1 MADKHEAGVEEAQ
14 LAAGLEGYR
23 PDVISANS
31 TAEEPELTD
40 EEFKWLI
47 RETPTPQERFLIRR
61 IIKQRQ
67 EITVLQSRLEAIEH
81 EVSRW
86 QEIAH
91 QPAEQRYQD
100 LYDSTHA
107 EIVDL
112 ALRLEASEQRVNV
125 LEGWKEGALEGA
137 EAARREVAFYKDALE
152 ASEAERR

>member
-1 MADKHEAGVEEAQ
+1 MVDDRYNFPQARIDALEHELAQ
-14 LAAGLEGYR
+14 VKE
-23 PDVISANS
+23 
-31 TAEEPELTD
+31 
-40 EEFKWLI
+40 
-47 RETPTPQERFLIRR
+47 Q
-61 IIKQRQ
+61 
-67 EITVLQSRLEAIEH
+67 LEASEH

-100 LYDSTHA
+100 LYDSTHT

-112 ALRLEASEQRVNV
+112 TLRLEDSERRVNV

-152 ASEAERR
+152 AREAERR